1 MSGDVLYPA
10 SIDWLA
16 ILPILLVTGGGVLGM
31 IIEMVR
37 PRQTNNAIVV
47 VSLTSLFCALYVLF
61 PYGVGNRAETLGGLY
76 VNDSLTRV
84 LQTLILLSAVLTVLF
99 SEGYLREKRVPFGEY
114 YPLLLWSTVGGMIM
128 VATRDLLILFL
139 GLEVLSLCLYVLAG
153 LKSGE
158 KKSQESAMKY
168 FLLGAFASAFMLYGI
183 ALIYGATGTTHLS
196 GMFQLNA
203 RASETLPLHTHILA
217 YSGMAMVI
225 VGFGFKAAIVPFHMW
240 TPDVYHG
247 APTSV
252 TAFMAGG
259 SKIAALGAF
268 VRFLDE
274 ARYGMEIWLPLL
286 SALAVAT
293 MVYGNVVA
301 LVQRD
306 AKRILAYSS
315 IAHAGYVLVAIVA
328 HIQLLTLQRGEG
340 WTTVIY
346 YLLAYG
352 VMTVGAFAVLS
363 LAARGGRESTLL
375 DDMAGLWQRSPFLSA
390 MMIVFMASLAGI
402 PPTGGFVGKFL
413 IFRDTLNAGL
423 LWLGIVLALNSVVS
437 AYYYLRIV
445 LAMVV
450 WDRGDRPSELAR
462 PHAGLLAVCAVCGFL
477 LLYMAI
483 FVEPVIVW
491 IGEPAMSVDTNI
503 VTGG

>member
-1 MSGDVLYPA
+1 MSQENLFPA
-10 SIDWLA
+10 SIDWWA
-16 ILPILLVTGGGVLGM
+16 ILPILLVTGGGVVGM

-47 VSLTSLFCALYVLF
+47 ISLLSLLCALFVLF
-61 PYGVGNRAETLGGLY
+61 PYWRGEIAETLGGLFI
-76 VNDSLTRV
+76 NDSFSRV
-84 LQTLILLSAVLTVLF
+84 MQTLILLTAMLTVLF

-128 VATRDLLILFL
+128 VTTRDLLILFL

-158 KKSQESAMKY
+158 KKSQEAAMKY

-183 ALIYGATGTTHLS
+183 ALIYGATGTTHLTGIWEMGGS
-196 GMFQLNA
+196 REDLM
-203 RASETLPLHTHILA
+203 LPQDRLLA

-247 APTSV
+247 APISV
-252 TAFMAGG
+252 TALMAGG

-268 VRFLDE
+268 VRVLDE
-274 ARYGMEIWLPLL
+274 ADFGMAIWVPLL
-286 SALAVAT
+286 SALAIAT

-315 IAHAGYVLVAIVA
+315 IAHAGYVLTAVVAN
-328 HIQLLTLQRGEG
+328 IQLGLLGRGGED

-352 VMTVGAFAVLS
+352 VMTVGSFAVLS
-363 LAARGGRESTLL
+363 LSARAGTESTLL
-375 DDMAGLWQRSPFLSA
+375 DDLAGLWQRSPFLSA
-390 MMIVFMASLAGI
+390 MMILFMASLAGV

-413 IFRDTLNAGL
+413 IFLDTLNAGL
-423 LWLGIVLALNSVVS
+423 LWLGLLLAVNSVIS

-445 LAMVV
+445 LAVTV
-450 WDRGDRPSELAR
+450 RDRGDRPSVLAQ
-462 PHAGLLAVCAVCGFL
+462 PNPGLLATCALCGFL
-477 LLYMAI
+477 LLYIAV
-483 FVEPVIVW
+483 FVEPVINW
-491 IGEPAMSVDTNI
+491 IGESGI
-503 VTGG
+503 SLEKLW

>member
-1 MSGDVLYPA
+1 
-10 SIDWLA
+10 
-16 ILPILLVTGGGVLGM
+16 M

-37 PRQTNNAIVV
+37 PRQTNNAIVF
-47 VSLTSLFCALYVLF
+47 VSLLSLFSALYVLF
-61 PYGVGNRAETLGGLY
+61 PYGVGDRAETLGGLY
-76 VNDSLTRV
+76 VNDSLARV
-84 LQTLILLSAVLTVLF
+84 LQTLILLASALTVMF

-128 VATRDLLILFL
+128 VTTRDLLILFL

-153 LKSGE
+153 LKSGD

-183 ALIYGATGTTHLS
+183 ALIYGATGTTHLE
-196 GMFQLNA
+196 GLFQL
-203 RASETLPLHTHILA
+203 RGRPGDLLPLHTHLLA
-217 YSGMAMVI
+217 YAGMAMVI

-268 VRFLDE
+268 VRVLDE
-274 ARYGMEIWLPLL
+274 GRYGMETWLPLL

-328 HIQLLTLQRGEG
+328 QIQLGILGRPEG

-363 LAARGGRESTLL
+363 LTARGGREGTLL
-375 DDMAGLWQRSPFLSA
+375 EDIAGLWQRSPFLSA
-390 MMIVFMASLAGI
+390 MTILFMASLAGI

-423 LWLGIVLALNSVVS
+423 LWLGIVLVINSVIS

-445 LAMVV
+445 LAVV
-450 WDRGDRPSELAR
+450 VRERAERAGDLAH
-462 PHAGLLAVCAVCGFL
+462 PNMGLLTACAVCGFL
-477 LLYMAI
+477 LLYMAV
-483 FVEPVIVW
+483 FVEPVIAW
-491 IGEPAMSVDTNI
+491 IGEPSVYVAPSI
-503 VTGG
+503 VSGSG